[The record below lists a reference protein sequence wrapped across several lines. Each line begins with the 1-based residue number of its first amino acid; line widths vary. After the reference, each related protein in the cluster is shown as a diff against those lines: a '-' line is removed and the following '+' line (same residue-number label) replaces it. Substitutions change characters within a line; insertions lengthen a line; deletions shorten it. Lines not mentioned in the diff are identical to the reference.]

1 MSISNIQKEKF
12 LDTLYKSLYAA
23 GNKPKESEIL
33 DFFSKYFSTYEP
45 GQPLPINS
53 QIFRQLSFGNVD
65 IFNQKM
71 LYTIFNIETL
81 YDSIFENSEEL
92 LTTTTSLNKRLQSL
106 KNKRIA
112 LEAKIDD
119 LIFSN
124 QNSEGFYSAYTDTFS
139 SIEGTDL
146 KHTTGFVDVV
156 NGKFGLPTLNSS
168 VFDLISTN
176 SIIAG
181 SPTYSLSFD
190 KKQIENSKSFNDDS
204 FFQSVFD
211 GLDNTEWQK
220 IFYFNSIGVCSF
232 SVTLPIVANVSLSKI
247 EGRLNTISPT
257 DIYIKVN
264 YVDPTKPPEILSK
277 KSTKDYDR
285 FSFSFTSGNVGSIEL
300 YLVKVEADFIEP
312 SRADKYA
319 YRFGIRD
326 IAISG
331 QYYDKHASFV
341 SSPLSLNTTDNST
354 LAIDAVSIQ
363 VEESNLLSGSINYF
377 VAEDNESADNISD
390 FSWIPISKN
399 GDTISSY
406 GDTVNFSGSTL
417 KSIKVLDKPM
427 SSTNEIT
434 KIALSSK
441 PVSKNLN
448 EQNPIVDLYPNQSIY
463 RIAKLDKLDKPLSSY
478 MLEGINIISG
488 YYMNYAG
495 SIYSE
500 KDTLSTWSQAI
511 AGNAVNRQVFK
522 IPSYELKNNSLF
534 FTGPNLSNISILL
547 DVKIFCP
554 NDIVIKHK
562 FVKNDLSSKDW
573 AVGIYVNDLSYTV
586 PAGVASQM
594 IEWNFKAGI
603 NTIKLA
609 IDITGSSN
617 GSISLMEGR
626 SLLDYG
632 LVYRQYYSYVDPL
645 EFKNNKSIY
654 DNVFTIENFFGNKEI
669 FSRQNIASNS
679 RIFYYTNNPDA
690 VKKIRFRADISRGKN
705 PLAAPSLDSFKV
717 KFKNSQSFADLT
729 NELSDNNTST
739 SSL

>member
-1 MSISNIQKEKF
+1 
-12 LDTLYKSLYAA
+12 
-23 GNKPKESEIL
+23 
-33 DFFSKYFSTYEP
+33 
-45 GQPLPINS
+45 
-53 QIFRQLSFGNVD
+53 
-65 IFNQKM
+65 
-71 LYTIFNIETL
+71 
-81 YDSIFENSEEL
+81 
-92 LTTTTSLNKRLQSL
+92 
-106 KNKRIA
+106 
-112 LEAKIDD
+112 
-119 LIFSN
+119 
-124 QNSEGFYSAYTDTFS
+124 
-139 SIEGTDL
+139 
-146 KHTTGFVDVV
+146 
-156 NGKFGLPTLNSS
+156 
-168 VFDLISTN
+168 
-176 SIIAG
+176 
-181 SPTYSLSFD
+181 
-190 KKQIENSKSFNDDS
+190 
-204 FFQSVFD
+204 
-211 GLDNTEWQK
+211 
-220 IFYFNSIGVCSF
+220 
-232 SVTLPIVANVSLSKI
+232 
-247 EGRLNTISPT
+247 
-257 DIYIKVN
+257 
-264 YVDPTKPPEILSK
+264 
-277 KSTKDYDR
+277 
-285 FSFSFTSGNVGSIEL
+285 
-300 YLVKVEADFIEP
+300 
-312 SRADKYA
+312 
-319 YRFGIRD
+319 
-326 IAISG
+326 
-331 QYYDKHASFV
+331 
-341 SSPLSLNTTDNST
+341 
-354 LAIDAVSIQ
+354 
-363 VEESNLLSGSINYF
+363 
-377 VAEDNESADNISD
+377 
-390 FSWIPISKN
+390 
-399 GDTISSY
+399 
-406 GDTVNFSGSTL
+406 
-417 KSIKVLDKPM
+417 M

-729 NELSDNNTST
+729 NELSSSNTST

>member
-1 MSISNIQKEKF
+1 M
-12 LDTLYKSLYAA
+12 
-23 GNKPKESEIL
+23 
-33 DFFSKYFSTYEP
+33 
-45 GQPLPINS
+45 
-53 QIFRQLSFGNVD
+53 
-65 IFNQKM
+65 
-71 LYTIFNIETL
+71 
-81 YDSIFENSEEL
+81 
-92 LTTTTSLNKRLQSL
+92 
-106 KNKRIA
+106 
-112 LEAKIDD
+112 
-119 LIFSN
+119 
-124 QNSEGFYSAYTDTFS
+124 
-139 SIEGTDL
+139 
-146 KHTTGFVDVV
+146 
-156 NGKFGLPTLNSS
+156 
-168 VFDLISTN
+168 
-176 SIIAG
+176 
-181 SPTYSLSFD
+181 
-190 KKQIENSKSFNDDS
+190 
-204 FFQSVFD
+204 
-211 GLDNTEWQK
+211 
-220 IFYFNSIGVCSF
+220 
-232 SVTLPIVANVSLSKI
+232 
-247 EGRLNTISPT
+247 
-257 DIYIKVN
+257 
-264 YVDPTKPPEILSK
+264 DPTKPPEILSK

-341 SSPLSLNTTDNST
+341 YSPLSLNTTDNST

-427 SSTNEIT
+427 SSTNEIA

-511 AGNAVNRQVFK
+511 AGIAVNRQVFK

-729 NELSDNNTST
+729 NELSSSNTST